1 MKLFF
6 AIVLACLVLLLT
18 GVAQPSS
25 QSTHQTMENT
35 TVIVNQ
41 IGQGTDMWGRQFSAR
56 GICTGVVAAVNGTDE
71 LIVTARHCVDTAV
84 ERNPDGS
91 VESTIHVIPQNVV
104 FFDGDVGR
112 IMDVAAYGQADLG
125 VLMVHSMRRHEAAT
139 FDGRH
144 IAPDSPATVLGMP
157 LGKFWTFSGAQL
169 TGAMQTVDP
178 GSGPFD
184 AMVAVCDTCNRG
196 DSGGG
201 IYNSQ
206 GFVVGILSAMDD
218 VGDVYA
224 VPASVVVQ
232 FLRDYVSAH

>member
-6 AIVLACLVLLLT
+6 AALAIGSMLLLT
-18 GVAQPSS
+18 GAASPSNPS
-25 QSTHQTMENT
+25 MRVQMENT

-41 IGQGTDMWGRQFSAR
+41 IGQGTDMWGRQFSAS

-112 IMDVAAYGQADLG
+112 IVGMAVYGQADLG
-125 VLMVHSMRRHEAAT
+125 VLVVHSMLRHEAAT

-144 IAPDSPATVLGMP
+144 TAPDSPATVLGMP
-157 LGKFWTFSGAQL
+157 LGKFWTFSNAQL
-169 TGAMQTVDP
+169 TGAMQTIDP
-178 GSGPFD
+178 GNGPFD

-201 IYNSQ
+201 VYNSQ
-206 GFVVGILSAMDD
+206 GFVVGILSAMDN